1 MTDDGN
7 YAIAESSDDH
17 IGKDK
22 SQNSNA
28 MEEDEE
34 TFNLPDMDSR
44 SGSTKQVIIHFI
56 YRFQTLTNLKKILF
70 YLQFIIW

>member
-7 YAIAESSDDH
+7 YAIAESNDDH
-17 IGKDK
+17 DVKEKPLIS

-34 TFNLPDMDSR
+34 TFNLPDLDSR
-44 SGSTKQVIIHFI
+44 SVSSKQVLLFV
-56 YRFQTLTNLKKILF
+56 YR
-70 YLQFIIW
+70 Y